1 MRGTSMVLNT
11 WHNSILSSDYPRRT
25 DRLNLACLFIF
36 FLHHHRHQHHYQH
49 HHHHHHYCYRCCC
62 HLHRY
67 HHHHKQQ
74 HQQQHQRT
82 TTITT
87 SINDTGTP
95 EHSHLTYAF
104 IFSRPFCLRTS
115 FHCIL
120 HILRFSFILW
130 FNSSFISVRVVRFRL
145 EYVLTS
151 QY

>member
-11 WHNSILSSDYPRRT
+11 WHSSILSSDYPRRT

-49 HHHHHHYCYRCCC
+49 HHHHHHHCYCCCC

-67 HHHHKQQ
+67 HHHHK
-74 HQQQHQRT
+74 QQQHQRT

-95 EHSHLTYAF
+95 EHSHLTYVF

-115 FHCIL
+115 FHCIP

-145 EYVLTS
+145 EYILTS